1 MPVDQAA
8 REMIE
13 AFLAYIEDSV
23 SIDDRYGPAQ
33 RQGSDDATTLATL
46 LRRATFFEAGRSC
59 WLTVTVFPTIPQIQ
73 VGFLTDDPSKGEEV
87 EQAIQEA
94 KGTMEE
100 FVGAGFAEAGLDW
113 KLPTVE
119 HESERG
125 QDGSFATPLEVEEL
139 ADLDTDEV
147 RDKTLRMLEGYLI
160 AFGPA
165 IIVEDEEQGVSQS

>member
-1 MPVDQAA
+1 MPVDQAT
-8 REMIE
+8 RETME

-33 RQGSDDATTLATL
+33 RQSSDDGSTL
-46 LRRATFFEAGRSC
+46 ATFFEAGRSC
-59 WLTVTVFPTIPQIQ
+59 WLTVTVFSTIPQIH
-73 VGFLTDDPSKGEEV
+73 VGFLTDDPSKSEEV
-87 EQAIQEA
+87 EQAIKEA
-94 KGTMEE
+94 EGTMEQ

-119 HESERG
+119 HDSEHG